1 MRLLRAVGLNPPGQ
15 LSAKIYDSSALVIST
30 GVPLG
35 IGETPALTTSLPDDY
50 GATSTTTRIE
60 VWVRG
65 RRRLGLKLGID
76 PLRGVPVV
84 IALPEVDGEVE
95 LASPG
100 LIEVGDQ
107 LLLVGG
113 RVFESLERID
123 ANHDGRLS
131 RSEVRAA
138 MRRMGME
145 INAALP
151 DVLAAKLSTLGL
163 AKMPARAAGAAT
175 VVTADA
181 AVASA
186 AGSLDCGDR
195 VVSIDE
201 FKAAMQDAVVAD
213 IVAAI
218 GREKRPLKLVFLRSS
233 SDNGSDDDVVYD
245 VSAARPVAS
254 GGEDRCINEGD
265 MVVEHAGASMVSLAR
280 AAVRTGAGGE
290 PS

>member
-1 MRLLRAVGLNPPGQ
+1 MRKSMAFGFPMLLL
-15 LSAKIYDSSALVIST
+15 ALVALAVTMFDPLARFGT
-30 GVPLG
+30 GLPPDEGLAIERG
-35 IGETPALTTSLPDDY
+35 TTEPN
-50 GATSTTTRIE
+50 GIE

-65 RRRLGLKLGID
+65 QRRLGLKLGID

-163 AKMPARAAGAAT
+163 ANMPARAAGAAGRFL
-175 VVTADA
+175 APGRRS
-181 AVASA
+181 ASWNR
-186 AGSLDCGDR
+186 R
-195 VVSIDE
+195 VRI
-201 FKAAMQDAVVAD
+201 
-213 IVAAI
+213 
-218 GREKRPLKLVFLRSS
+218 L
-233 SDNGSDDDVVYD
+233 SD
-245 VSAARPVAS
+245 
-254 GGEDRCINEGD
+254 
-265 MVVEHAGASMVSLAR
+265 
-280 AAVRTGAGGE
+280 
-290 PS
+290 